1 MGAYLSQILADA
13 PGGAASTSGAASS
26 EQLKQTLKTA
36 NYLASRG
43 PEGLKALKAL
53 CASPTVQGVALPDAW
68 QTRIPLEGAC
78 MNGHT
83 DSTMKYLV
91 EDVGV
96 LINLPE
102 EGSGD
107 APLHS
112 AVAWGRPECAR
123 ARAENCPDARRG
135 EAGRGGH
142 APPTRAE
149 EGPVAADTLNRRAP
163 RRDRSRRRRRLEETP
178 TAAEALPRGEAGRRR
193 PTSSSTA
200 PRSR

>member
-112 AVAWGRPECAR
+112 AVAWGRPECA
-123 ARAENCPDARRG
+123 AYLLKHGASLSVTDA
-135 EAGRGGH
+135 AG
-142 APPTRAE
+142 
-149 EGPVAADTLNRRAP
+149 L
-163 RRDRSRRRRRLEETP
+163 TP
-178 TAAEALPRGEAGRRR
+178 IEAAERRQALLEANDA
-193 PTSSSTA
+193 PTLARYESKGMDVKSLIEGGKYLVKLLHDVQAAGSWA
-200 PRSR
+200 KYEASL